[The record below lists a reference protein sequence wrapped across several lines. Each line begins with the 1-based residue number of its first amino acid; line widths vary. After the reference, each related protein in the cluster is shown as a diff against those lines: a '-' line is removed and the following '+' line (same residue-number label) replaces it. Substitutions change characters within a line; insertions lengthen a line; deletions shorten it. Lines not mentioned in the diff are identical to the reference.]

1 MSSRTSQP
9 IARQACDP
17 CRVRKRKCDTGS
29 SSAQSPNANH
39 GRSLGPGEIIQQ
51 CKRCAEL
58 GLPCT
63 FLLPVATRG
72 PRKKNRFPASTT
84 SNSSEPSTRRVSVL
98 EALHSPDLSRETMA
112 SPRATISPSNPPIV
126 TRESVEA
133 LSPFRNQTSPRS
145 VFSAHSASPRFNGT
159 FPTDS
164 LCSRPLLNRIM
175 SDYLDH
181 LYPLI
186 PIVHRPTFRADL
198 EKGKDLYDNDFLAL
212 MLSISAATVGTIPRK
227 FNEYR
232 NAPNPLRFKTRT
244 EMINHCYDMTLGL
257 RGSDYFD
264 EINFNKW
271 ASSYFMQIAFF
282 QIGQHNRQRMVEVE
296 AMQLARLL
304 DLHQISSYDGLDCI
318 QTQLRKKGFW
328 LMFYG
333 YVHSQ
338 LQNLRKER
346 LTYLDGTILSTIDLE
361 DLMPVEVDDEMIHE
375 DFVQPQPEKHLSLVT
390 GFNVASRIFWASL
403 IPLSTQ
409 GSAGAKDQY
418 CNCVR
423 SRKPDIQLAYLQ
435 DRMHDLKYMLDGLP
449 TQLRQWA
456 TVRDDEGLDGLDTQ
470 QRKILHSQY
479 ESTRANIHVSH
490 LWLQSI
496 IADQIDALREREL
509 NGSQADL
516 VPSTAKD
523 RWPEREDTCRQ
534 LLHILHG
541 IPEIHLEPNG
551 HHLTYKVRDVAVTLL
566 ACPFDSQHEVA
577 KRAFGY
583 LREFTD
589 ILSRLDGSETINT
602 LSLQSWVDTGRKIG
616 KAG

>member
-1 MSSRTSQP
+1 MSSRASQQ
-9 IARQACDP
+9 IARQACDC
-17 CRVRKRKCDTGS
+17 CRMRKRKCDMGS
-29 SSAQSPNANH
+29 PSAGSPNGSQGQSP
-39 GRSLGPGEIIQQ
+39 GLRERKQQ
-51 CKRCAEL
+51 CKRCVEL
-58 GLPCT
+58 GLSCT
-63 FLLPVATRG
+63 FLLPVAARG
-72 PRKKNRFPASTT
+72 PRKKDRFTASTT
-84 SNSSEPSTRRVSVL
+84 SSSPASNRRASVL
-98 EALHSPDLSRETMA
+98 EALHRPDVPREMMAISRT
-112 SPRATISPSNPPIV
+112 TTSPSNHQLV

-133 LSPFRNQTSPRS
+133 ISPFANQSSPQS
-145 VFSAHSASPRFNGT
+145 VFSTHSAPSRLSGT
-159 FPTDS
+159 FPTDN

-186 PIVHRPTFRADL
+186 PVVHRPTFRADL
-198 EKGKDLYDNDFLAL
+198 EKGKDLYDNSFLAL
-212 MLSISAATVGTIPRK
+212 MLSICAATVGTMPRK

-244 EMINHCYDMTLGL
+244 EMINHCYDMCLGL
-257 RGSDYFD
+257 RGPDYFD

-271 ASSYFMQIAFF
+271 ASSYLMQIAFF

-296 AMQLARLL
+296 AMQLGRLL
-304 DLHQISSYDGLDCI
+304 DLHKISSYDSLDCI
-318 QTQLRKKGFW
+318 QKQLRKKGFW

-333 YVHSQ
+333 YIHSQ

-346 LTYLDGTILSTIDLE
+346 LTYLDETTMSTINLQE
-361 DLMPVEVDDEMIHE
+361 LMPIEVDDEMIHE
-375 DFVQPQPEKHLSLVT
+375 DFVQPQPEQYLSLTT

-403 IPLSTQ
+403 LPLDSP
-409 GSAGAKDQY
+409 GSPGAKEQY

-423 SRKPDIQLAYLQ
+423 SKKPNLQ
-435 DRMHDLKYMLDGLP
+435 FTHLQERLYDLKYMLDGLP
-449 TQLRQWA
+449 PQLRQWA
-456 TVRDDEGLDGLDTQ
+456 TVRDEEELDGLDIQ
-470 QRKILHSQY
+470 QRRVLHSQY
-479 ESTRANIHVSH
+479 ESMRANIHVSH

-496 IADQIDALREREL
+496 VADQIDALRDREP
-509 NGSQADL
+509 NGIQVDPVAT
-516 VPSTAKD
+516 TA
-523 RWPEREDTCRQ
+523 RNCWPEREDTCRQ

-577 KRAFGY
+577 RRAFGY

-616 KAG
+616 RIG